1 MKVSK
6 NSFRPPPKVDSS
18 VVRLEPRNPA
28 PQVNFI
34 EWDGLVRLCF
44 NRKNRTLS
52 AIFHTK
58 SVLKLLAENLKT
70 QRALAGGTVADGMP
84 LLPPPVAA
92 ASATDARPSPFAS
105 ALAPPL
111 TGASSMDVELDEED
125 EDDGVGG
132 LKAELLPVRALVDE
146 VLAATGF
153 AEQRASKMDLDDF
166 MALLARFNAAGI
178 HFYGTGIE
186 SGD

>member
-1 MKVSK
+1 
-6 NSFRPPPKVDSS
+6 
-18 VVRLEPRNPA
+18 
-28 PQVNFI
+28 
-34 EWDGLVRLCF
+34 
-44 NRKNRTLS
+44 
-52 AIFHTK
+52 
-58 SVLKLLAENLKT
+58 
-70 QRALAGGTVADGMP
+70 
-84 LLPPPVAA
+84 
-92 ASATDARPSPFAS
+92 
-105 ALAPPL
+105 
-111 TGASSMDVELDEED
+111 MDVELDEED